1 MKYNL
6 NERAIELFKDN
17 QSLQQ
22 KWIAAVEYLR
32 TSKRGWVLDSSGVV
46 LTK

>member
-6 NERAIELFKDN
+6 NDRAAELFKDN

-22 KWIAAVEYLR
+22 KWIAAIEYLR
-32 TSKRGWVLDSSGVV
+32 TSKRGWALDSSGVV
-46 LTK
+46 LPK